1 MVAVAD
7 LSPRQRAALPG
18 SSRDT
23 LFGVLKIALPVAAV
37 AVLGT
42 IIIWPL
48 LEAQEFSFLLAKDN
62 VEMATERLRIDQAE
76 YRGETARGEAFVI
89 SAGGAV
95 QHSSAVPIVELTDLK
110 ARLQMVDGPATVTAP
125 AGRYFIETDMLQIT
139 GPVRLDSA
147 AGFSLDSQTVDID
160 LNARTVVTK
169 QPVTGVLPIGRFAA
183 NSLSADIQGRNVV
196 LDGGVHLRINGR
208 AGKGAA

>member
-1 MVAVAD
+1 LSSAD
-7 LSPRQRAALPG
+7 LTRRQRAALPG
-18 SSRDT
+18 SSKDRF
-23 LFGVLKIALPVAAV
+23 FGVLKIALPAAAV
-37 AVLGT
+37 AVLAT
-42 IIIWPL
+42 IIAWPL
-48 LEAQEFSFLLAKDN
+48 IAAQEFSFLLAKDQ
-62 VEMATERLRIDQAE
+62 VEMAEERLRINNAV

-95 QHSSAVPIVELTDLK
+95 QRSSALPIVELTGLSAKLK
-110 ARLQMVDGPATVTAP
+110 MADGPATVTAP

-160 LNARTVVTK
+160 LNARTVVTPY
-169 QPVTGVLPIGRFAA
+169 PVTGVLPIGSFRAQ
-183 NSLSADIQGRNVV
+183 SLSADIQGRNVV

-208 AGKGAA
+208 AGKGA

>member
-1 MVAVAD
+1 LSSAD
-7 LSPRQRAALPG
+7 LTRRQRAALPG
-18 SSRDT
+18 SSRDRF
-23 LFGVLKIALPVAAV
+23 FGVLKIALPAAAV
-37 AVLGT
+37 AVLAT
-42 IIIWPL
+42 IIAWPL
-48 LEAQEFSFLLAKDN
+48 IAAQEFSFLLAKDQ
-62 VEMATERLRIDQAE
+62 VEMAEERLRINNAV

-95 QHSSAVPIVELTDLK
+95 QRSSALPIVELTGLSAKLK
-110 ARLQMVDGPATVTAP
+110 MADGPATVTAP

-160 LNARTVVTK
+160 LNARTVVTPY
-169 QPVTGVLPIGRFAA
+169 PVTGVLPIGSFRAQ
-183 NSLSADIQGRNVV
+183 SLSADIQGRNVV

-208 AGKGAA
+208 AGKGA